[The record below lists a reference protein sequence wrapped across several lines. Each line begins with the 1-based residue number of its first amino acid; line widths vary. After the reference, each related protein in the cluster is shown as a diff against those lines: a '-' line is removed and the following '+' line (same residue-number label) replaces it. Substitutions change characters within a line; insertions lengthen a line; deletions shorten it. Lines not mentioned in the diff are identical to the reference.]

1 MSHAGSVMTAEEL
14 LEYCNEP
21 YRQELIGGKLYEM
34 EPPGAL
40 HGVIAAEVGALL
52 AAHVRRHGL
61 GRVFAAAT
69 GFHIRSDPDTVR
81 AADASFVTRARIE
94 ATGIPAG
101 YWPGPP
107 DLAVEV
113 VSPSDRGPQVEAK
126 ALDWLE
132 AGARAVVVLD
142 PPNKT
147 AVVYRPSSDTQ
158 TLGLADTLDL
168 GDVVPDFAV
177 PVADLFV

>member
-1 MSHAGSVMTAEEL
+1 MTAEEL
-14 LEYCNEP
+14 LEYRNEP
-21 YRQELIGGKLYEM
+21 YRQELIGGILYEM

-52 AAHVRRHGL
+52 AAHARRYGL
-61 GRVFAAAT
+61 GRVFAAET

-81 AADASFVTRARIE
+81 AADATFVAQARIE

-107 DLAVEV
+107 DLAIEV

-126 ALDWLE
+126 ALDWLD

-142 PPNKT
+142 PPNRT
-147 AVVYRPSSDTQ
+147 AVLYRPASDAE
-158 TLGLADTLDL
+158 TLVLGDTLDL
-168 GDVVPDFAV
+168 DDVVPGFAV